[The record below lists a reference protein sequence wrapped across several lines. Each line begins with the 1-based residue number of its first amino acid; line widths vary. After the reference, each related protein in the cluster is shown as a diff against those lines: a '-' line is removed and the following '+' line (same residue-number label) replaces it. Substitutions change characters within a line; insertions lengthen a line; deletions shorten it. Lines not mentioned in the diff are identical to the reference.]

1 MSHTEVAELLNAY
14 CRLVRD
20 EVADWTPWIVRF
32 AAVIERLQRPPA
44 GDLTAQVGELPFAP
58 LLIALGHH
66 VDGQDAKAVAVLRE
80 AHAALLSDK
89 ELNSVETAKITAAS
103 VAGLRAQARA
113 GVLAVFLAACGAHEE
128 ALWLFAQLE
137 GARRMRSLWETALLA
152 RTLFAAGHFAG
163 ALNVALEGVEELLQR
178 RRRLDDTA
186 LRLNFG
192 GEVGFSLTQIAAA
205 AALAHTDDERGWRL
219 GLSLGDLGRDPLLA
233 EILHTITRAPVSVLL
248 RLPAIR
254 RCWAAEAEAFQ
265 WSDLF
270 SRMLV
275 EAEPGLKLRA
285 AEEKL
290 SAAEAARREAKT
302 RLRQAAPDLYSFFY
316 RPGAALLRSPVRPDV
331 DVVADVQRELEPGAA
346 ILGYE
351 LFENDVFGW
360 ALTHD
365 RLWVQRLGLSA
376 SELADHVAAVRTSCR
391 FGALAGEARLASLSE
406 ALLGWAD
413 DILDANGLDA
423 NGRLLLVPSGPLRAL
438 PFAALLW
445 RGRALVATHACS
457 VLPTLGV
464 FPDLIG
470 RKSINFQ
477 NAAIAAFGNPSD
489 ARWTSPTG
497 ETVTVSSLRHAE
509 REAQEIV
516 TLAGD
521 RAHLLRCGSQVT
533 RDAVLDALRT
543 ADIVHLATHARF
555 CPEAPLFSA
564 FLLSDGE
571 QLTVIDLIAVESR
584 CRLIVASACS
594 TGEGARTSGD
604 DVLGVSRGLLACGA
618 SAAVVSLW
626 PVDDAHTA
634 DLMIAF
640 YQGLF
645 SGLEPAQALR
655 QAQLSFLDR
664 EAGVPTHSREAPAEL
679 FPVGGAGAERYWSP
693 FIVIGA

>member
-1 MSHTEVAELLNAY
+1 MSYTDVAELLNAY
-14 CRLVRD
+14 CRLVSN
-20 EVADWTPWIVRF
+20 EVADWTPWIARF
-32 AAVIERLQRPPA
+32 AAVVERLQRPSA

-80 AHAALLSDK
+80 AHAALLSDR

-103 VAGLRAQARA
+103 VARLRAQARA
-113 GVLAVFLAACGAHEE
+113 GVLAVFLATCGAHEE

-137 GARRMRSLWETALLA
+137 GARRPRSLWKTALLA
-152 RTLFAAGHFAG
+152 RTLFAAGHFGG
-163 ALNVALEGVEELLQR
+163 ALNVALEGVNELLQR

-192 GEVGFSLTQIAAA
+192 GDVGFSLIRIAAA
-205 AALAHTDDERGWRL
+205 AAFAQANGEENWRR
-219 GLSLGDLGRDPLLA
+219 GLSLCDLSRDPLLA
-233 EILHTITRAPVSVLL
+233 EILHTITRAPVPILL

-285 AEEKL
+285 VEEKR

-316 RPGAALLRSPVRPDV
+316 RPGATLLRSPVRP

-360 ALTHD
+360 ALTHE
-365 RLWVQRLGLSA
+365 RLSVQRLGLLA
-376 SELADHVAAVRTSCR
+376 SDLADHVAAVRTSCR

-406 ALLGWAD
+406 ALLGWAN
-413 DILDANGLDA
+413 DILDA

-438 PFAALLW
+438 PFAVLLW

-457 VLPTLGV
+457 VLPTLSV
-464 FPDLIG
+464 FPDLVG
-470 RKSINFQ
+470 RKSMNFQ

-516 TLAGD
+516 KLAGD
-521 RAHLLRCGSQVT
+521 RAHPLRCGSQVT
-533 RDAVLDALRT
+533 RDAVLDALHT

-555 CPEAPLFSA
+555 CAEAPLFSA
-564 FLLSDGE
+564 FLLADGE

-604 DVLGVSRGLLACGA
+604 DVLGISRGLLACGA

-664 EAGVPTHSREAPAEL
+664 EAGVPTHGREVPAEL

>member
-1 MSHTEVAELLNAY
+1 MSYTDVAELLNAY
-14 CRLVRD
+14 CRLVSD
-20 EVADWTPWIVRF
+20 EFADWTPWIVRF
-32 AAVIERLQRPPA
+32 AAVVERLQRPPV

-58 LLIALGHH
+58 LLVALGHH
-66 VDGQDAKAVAVLRE
+66 VDGQDVQAVAVLRE
-80 AHAALLSDK
+80 AHAALVSERGFFRTDT
-89 ELNSVETAKITAAS
+89 SKITEAS
-103 VAGLRAQARA
+103 VAALRAQARA
-113 GVLAVFLAACGAHEE
+113 SVLAIFLAACGAHEE
-128 ALWLFAQLE
+128 ALWLFARLE
-137 GARRMRSLWETALLA
+137 GAHKPRSLWETALLA
-152 RTLFAAGHFAG
+152 RTLFAVGQFTG
-163 ALNVALEGVEELLQR
+163 ALNVALEGVNELLQR
-178 RRRLDDTA
+178 RQRLDDTA

-192 GEVGFSLTQIAAA
+192 GAVGFSLIRIAAA
-205 AALAHTDDERGWRL
+205 FAQADSEEGWKR
-219 GLSLGDLGRDPLLA
+219 GLSLCDLSRDPLLA
-233 EILHTITRAPVSVLL
+233 EILHTITRAPIPILL
-248 RLPAIR
+248 RLPEIR

-275 EAEPGLKLRA
+275 ETGPSLELRA
-285 AEEKL
+285 VEEKQ

-302 RLRQAAPDLYSFFY
+302 RLRQTAPSLYSFFF
-316 RPGAALLRSPVRPDV
+316 RPGATLLRSPVRPDA
-331 DVVADVQRELEPGAA
+331 DVVADVQRALAPGAA

-365 RLWVQRLGLSA
+365 RLSVQRLALSA
-376 SELADHVAAVRTSCR
+376 SEVADHVAAVRISCR
-391 FGALAGEARLASLSE
+391 FGALAGEARLALLSE

-413 DILDANGLDA
+413 DILDANE
-423 NGRLLLVPSGPLRAL
+423 RLLLVPSGPLRML

-464 FPDLIG
+464 LPDLVG
-470 RKSINFQ
+470 RKSMNFQ
-477 NAAIAAFGNPSD
+477 NAAIAAFGNPSA

-516 TLAGD
+516 KLAGD
-521 RAHLLRCGSQVT
+521 RAHPLRCGSQVT

-564 FLLSDGE
+564 FLLADGE

-626 PVDDAHTA
+626 PIDDAHTA

-640 YQGLF
+640 YQELF

-655 QAQLSFLDR
+655 QAQLSFRDR
-664 EAGVPTHSREAPAEL
+664 ETGVPTHGREVPAEL

>member
-14 CRLVRD
+14 CRLVSD

-32 AAVIERLQRPPA
+32 AAVVERLQRPPK

-80 AHAALLSDK
+80 AHAALLSDR

-103 VAGLRAQARA
+103 VARLRAQARS
-113 GVLAVFLAACGAHEE
+113 GVLAVFLATCGAHEE
-128 ALWLFAQLE
+128 ALRLFAQLE
-137 GARRMRSLWETALLA
+137 GARRPRSLWETALLA

-192 GEVGFSLTQIAAA
+192 GEVGFSLMQIAAA
-205 AALAHTDDERGWRL
+205 AALAHADDERGWRL

-285 AEEKL
+285 VEEKR

-376 SELADHVAAVRTSCR
+376 SDLADHVAAVRTSCR

-413 DILDANGLDA
+413 DILDA

-464 FPDLIG
+464 FPDLVG
-470 RKSINFQ
+470 RKSMNFQ
-477 NAAIAAFGNPSD
+477 NAAVAAFGNPSD

-521 RAHLLRCGSQVT
+521 RAHPLRCGSQVT

-555 CPEAPLFSA
+555 CAEAPLFSA
-564 FLLSDGE
+564 FLLADGE

-679 FPVGGAGAERYWSP
+679 FPVEGAGAERHWSP
-693 FIVIGA
+693 FTVIGA

>member
-1 MSHTEVAELLNAY
+1 
-14 CRLVRD
+14 
-20 EVADWTPWIVRF
+20 
-32 AAVIERLQRPPA
+32 
-44 GDLTAQVGELPFAP
+44 
-58 LLIALGHH
+58 
-66 VDGQDAKAVAVLRE
+66 
-80 AHAALLSDK
+80 
-89 ELNSVETAKITAAS
+89 
-103 VAGLRAQARA
+103 
-113 GVLAVFLAACGAHEE
+113 
-128 ALWLFAQLE
+128 AQLE
-137 GARRMRSLWETALLA
+137 GARKPRSLWETTLLA

-163 ALNVALEGVEELLQR
+163 ALNVALEGVNELLQR

-192 GEVGFSLTQIAAA
+192 GEVGFSLMQIAAA
-205 AALAHTDDERGWRL
+205 AALAHTDDEKGWRL

-233 EILHTITRAPVSVLL
+233 EILHTITRAPIPILL

-285 AEEKL
+285 VEEKQ

-316 RPGAALLRSPVRPDV
+316 RPGATLLRSPVRPDV

-360 ALTHD
+360 ALTHE
-365 RLWVQRLGLSA
+365 RLSVQRLGLSA
-376 SELADHVAAVRTSCR
+376 SDLADHVAAVRTSCR
-391 FGALAGEARLASLSE
+391 FGALAGEARLAPLSE
-406 ALLGWAD
+406 VLLGWAD
-413 DILDANGLDA
+413 DILDA

-445 RGRALVATHACS
+445 RDRALVATHACS
-457 VLPTLGV
+457 VLPTLSV
-464 FPDLIG
+464 FPDLVG
-470 RKSINFQ
+470 RKSMNFQ
-477 NAAIAAFGNPSD
+477 NAAIAVFGNPSD

-509 REAQEIV
+509 REAQEV
-516 TLAGD
+516 VKLAGD
-521 RAHLLRCGSQVT
+521 RAHPLRCGSEVT
-533 RDAVLDALRT
+533 RDAVLDALHT

-555 CPEAPLFSA
+555 CAEAPLFSA
-564 FLLSDGE
+564 FLLANRE

-584 CRLIVASACS
+584 CNLIVASACS
-594 TGEGARTSGD
+594 TGEVAHTSGD
-604 DVLGVSRGLLACGA
+604 DVLGISRGLLVCGA
-618 SAAVVSLW
+618 QAAVVSLW

-645 SGLEPAQALR
+645 SGFDPAQALR
-655 QAQLSFLDR
+655 EAQLTFLDR
-664 EAGVPTHSREAPAEL
+664 EVSVPTHDREVPAEL
-679 FPVGGAGAERYWSP
+679 FPVEGAGAERYWSP